1 MHKLFMILV
10 MLTGFDAAAQTN
22 TSTTTNA
29 HTIQGAFGFKLGE
42 AIDISSLRGTG
53 RADGYF
59 EVTPP
64 TPNPLFDLYRVEVT
78 PQTHLI
84 FAIGASKRLPRTGS
98 TQEDSRAELR
108 NADTYSALCE
118 LFREK
123 YDPDR
128 RQPSP
133 DPLTNSFTLTQGD
146 RLIWV
151 KELDAPFLWDLES
164 LPNELSVTYIDRKLG
179 AIASKEETE
188 IQRAKLKSDA
198 DKLDPA
204 GL

>member
-1 MHKLFMILV
+1 

-29 HTIQGAFGFKLGE
+29 PIIQGAFGFKLGE
-42 AIDISSLRGTG
+42 TIDTSSLHATG
-53 RADGYF
+53 RADGSF
-59 EVTPP
+59 EAIPA

-78 PQTHLI
+78 PQTHMI

-108 NADTYSALCE
+108 NNDTYSALCE
-118 LFREK
+118 LLREK
-123 YDPDR
+123 YDADP

-133 DPLTNSFTLTQGD
+133 EPLTNSFTLTQGD
-146 RLIWV
+146 RIIWV
-151 KELDAPFLWDLES
+151 KELDAPLLWDLES
-164 LPNELSVTYIDRKLG
+164 LPNELSITYIDRKLG
-179 AIASKEETE
+179 AIAGKEATE
-188 IQRAKLKSDA
+188 IHAAKLKSDA
-198 DKLDPA
+198 HKLDPT